1 MKSIVALLLAGLI
14 LGSSLLPGFSIDQSA
29 KWVELMQHYKQHR
42 EADAQLSFI
51 DFLAMHYGANSE
63 HQKHPKHS
71 HQNLPTGG
79 HTIPVFS
86 PATVRLHFSSAVGA
100 PLANKAAFFR
110 KADLYSFLSVFSLIN
125 PPRTAIG

>member
-1 MKSIVALLLAGLI
+1 MKSIVALVLAGLI

-29 KWVELMQHYKQHR
+29 KWVELMQHYEQHR
-42 EADAQLSFI
+42 ASDAQLSFM

-86 PATVRLHFSSAVGA
+86 PNSVRLHFSSAVGA
-100 PLANKAAFFR
+100 ILANKTAFFR

-125 PPRTAIG
+125 PPRTVIG

>member
-29 KWVELMQHYKQHR
+29 KWVELMQHYEQHR
-42 EADAQLSFI
+42 EADAQLSFM

-79 HTIPVFS
+79 HTVPVFS
-86 PATVRLHFSSAVGA
+86 PATVRLHFSSEVGA
-100 PLANKAAFFR
+100 ILANKAAFFR
-110 KADLYSFLSVFSLIN
+110 QADLYSFLSVFSLIN
-125 PPRTAIG
+125 PPRTVIG

>member
-1 MKSIVALLLAGLI
+1 MKSIVALLLAGLM

-42 EADAQLSFI
+42 SDDAQLSFM

-79 HTIPVFS
+79 HTVPAFS
-86 PATVRLHFSSAVGA
+86 PGTIRLHFFSAVGA
-100 PLANKAAFFR
+100 IPASKTAFAR
-110 KADLYSFLSVFSLIN
+110 TADLYSFLSVFSLIN
-125 PPRTAIG
+125 PPRTLVG